1 MRITARGGGLTAAAV
16 VLLAAGFGFGYP
28 ELAVLGS
35 AAALAVI
42 CAVTYALCRPRLDA
56 TRIVDPDRVI
66 RGEQATVTLTVR
78 NRDRLRSATLIA
90 EDRCGDRSIPVPLLR
105 LKPGHDTV
113 ISYPVPTERRGV
125 VPIGPLHVVRSDP
138 LGLVRVVH
146 SHTGRTMLWVRPR
159 VHALTTI
166 PAGIT
171 RDMDGRHDR
180 VPHGSTTFGS
190 LREYVIGDEL
200 RRVHWRTSA
209 RVGELMIREDLD
221 TSSPRIVVLL
231 DNRAVAHP
239 EAVDGF
245 AETFESACEAAASVV
260 AAAVREELPV
270 TLLSVIEPTDGVH
283 LLDRLAAARLHHAD
297 SDEDPMRAAILRL
310 RQRQWGD
317 TLVFLTG
324 PGGAGE
330 FSQVG
335 GLRRR
340 YTTVVVGVFGG
351 QAQIGPEGVLVINAA
366 NGRQFAAE
374 WNGVRRW

>member
-1 MRITARGGGLTAAAV
+1 MRVTARGSGLTVGAA

-35 AAALAVI
+35 AAAIAVI
-42 CAVTYALCRPRLDA
+42 CAVAHALWRPRLDA
-56 TRIVDPDRVI
+56 TRIVEPDRVT
-66 RGEQATVTLTVR
+66 RGEQAVVTLTVR
-78 NRDRLRSATLIA
+78 NHDRLRSATLIA
-90 EDRCGDRSIPVPLLR
+90 EDRCGDRSVPVPLLR

-113 ISYPVPTERRGV
+113 VSYPVPTERRGV
-125 VPIGPLHVVRSDP
+125 IPIGPLHVVRSDP

-146 SHTGRTMLWVRPR
+146 SHAGRTTVWVRPR
-159 VHALTTI
+159 VHALTTV
-166 PAGIT
+166 PVGIT
-171 RDMDGRHDR
+171 RSMDGRYDR
-180 VPHGSTTFGS
+180 VPHGSITFDS

-221 TSSPRIVVLL
+221 TSLPQIVVLL

-239 EAVDGF
+239 GAVDGF
-245 AETFESACEAAASVV
+245 AETFESACEAAGSMV
-260 AAAVREELPV
+260 AAAVREGLSV
-270 TLLSVIEPTDGVH
+270 TLLSVIEPTGGGH
-283 LLDRLAAARLHHAD
+283 LLDQLAAAQLHHSD
-297 SDEDPMRAAILRL
+297 SDDPMRTATLRL

-324 PGGAGE
+324 PAGAEE
-330 FSQVG
+330 FSQIG
-335 GLRRR
+335 ELRRV
-340 YTTVVVGVFGG
+340 YATVVVGVFGG
-351 QAQIGPEGVLVINAA
+351 QVRLTAPEGVLVINAA